1 MNLKERIGEIVFNNV
16 KRKNI
21 SCTNC
26 GQEFLSE
33 QYIAIDQATTDIL
46 KAVTKHLCDKVDG
59 MKLEYPKHKHD
70 WVDAGAD
77 IQHNKTLDEVKEMLR
92 NNHFIVASKC
102 RRPRIYN
109 PKRKAY

>member
-1 MNLKERIGEIVFNNV
+1 MNLKERIEEIVFNNV

-46 KAVTKHLCDKVDG
+46 KAVREEGHPCPFCKATTCY
-59 MKLEYPKHKHD
+59 EY
-70 WVDAGAD
+70 
-77 IQHNKTLDEVKEMLR
+77 
-92 NNHFIVASKC
+92 
-102 RRPRIYN
+102 YN
-109 PKRKAY
+109 CNGCETHAEAIEDMIG